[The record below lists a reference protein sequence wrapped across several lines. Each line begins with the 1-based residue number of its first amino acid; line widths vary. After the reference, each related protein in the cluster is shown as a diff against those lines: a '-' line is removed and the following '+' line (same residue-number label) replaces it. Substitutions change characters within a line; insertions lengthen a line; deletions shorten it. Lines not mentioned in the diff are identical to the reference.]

1 MRLPTPSSPRSPN
14 PPETVDT
21 PVPSQAEANKQVV
34 TAFYEEAHFDGD
46 VDGAIARYVGDTYIQ
61 HTSAAEDGVEGLRDY
76 INAFL
81 ATFPHAK
88 GEIRRV
94 IADGDIVAVHAHWTG
109 LAGPHGDV
117 TVDIFRVS
125 DGKLVEHW
133 DVSAPIPATSKNGNT
148 MF

>member
-1 MRLPTPSSPRSPN
+1 MSDIDRTQ
-14 PPETVDT
+14 E
-21 PVPSQAEANKQVV
+21 EGNKKVV

-46 VDGAIARYVGDTYIQ
+46 VDGAIARHVGATYTQ
-61 HTSAAEDGVEGLRDY
+61 HTPAAEDGVEGLRAY
-76 INAFL
+76 IKAFL
-81 ATFPHAK
+81 AGFPNAK

-109 LAGPHGDV
+109 LSGPHGDV
-117 TVDIFRVS
+117 SVDIFRVH

-133 DVSAPIPATSKNGNT
+133 DVASPIPAASKNGNT

>member
-1 MRLPTPSSPRSPN
+1 VTTPERSR
-14 PPETVDT
+14 
-21 PVPSQAEANKQVV
+21 AEANKKVV

-46 VDGAIARYVGDTYIQ
+46 VDGAIERYVGDTYTQ
-61 HTSAAEDGVEGLRDY
+61 HTPAAEDGVDGLRGY

-81 ATFPHAK
+81 ASFPHAK

-94 IADGDIVAVHAHWTG
+94 IADGDIVAVHASWTG

-133 DVSAPIPATSKNGNT
+133 DVSAPIPATSKNDNT